1 MEIRTVWWLVG
12 RTAKKISTQKETWQ
26 AVVTFL
32 ICGMFVVTVFTLY
45 RVLGF
50 LEWKWKFMRDSRK
63 LSFLFPALCCH
74 VSPRMPLAQVLF
86 TIPPKWRACL
96 QATKETIIDPHHST
110 FYMISMEC
118 QFSVIEAQI
127 SAPSVTLFR
136 SAMIVKWK
144 CKTFLILL
152 RSKINKY
159 LKKRKWQKHCFKFC
173 KMTTHL
179 KIQAVE
185 DLTDEQDRTENI
197 F

>member
-1 MEIRTVWWLVG
+1 M
-12 RTAKKISTQKETWQ
+12 
-26 AVVTFL
+26 
-32 ICGMFVVTVFTLY
+32 TVFTLY

-50 LEWKWKFMRDSRK
+50 LEWKRKFMRDSRK
-63 LSFLFPALCCH
+63 LSFLSPTPCCR
-74 VSPRMPLAQVLF
+74 VSPHMPLAQVLF
-86 TIPPKWRACL
+86 TIPPKCRACL
-96 QATKETIIDPHHST
+96 QATKETIIDLQHST
-110 FYMISMEC
+110 IYMISMEC

-144 CKTFLILL
+144 CKTFLILF

-159 LKKRKWQKHCFKFC
+159 LKKKLLEQKHCFKFC
-173 KMTTHL
+173 KMPTHL

-185 DLTDEQDRTENI
+185 DLTDEQDRTKNI